1 MERDRERE
9 RRSVGL
15 CSNCR
20 FAKRIESG
28 KGSRFFLC
36 RRSESDP
43 GYPRYPRLPILSCVG
58 YEAVEDAS

>member
-1 MERDRERE
+1 MERDQDLE

-15 CSNCR
+15 CSDCR
-20 FAKRIESG
+20 FAKRVESG

-43 GYPRYPRLPILSCVG
+43 SYPRYPRLPVVDCAG
-58 YEAVEDAS
+58 HEPVEP

>member
-1 MERDRERE
+1 MEHDPERE

-15 CSNCR
+15 CSDCR

-36 RRSESDP
+36 RRSERDP
-43 GYPRYPRLPILSCVG
+43 NYPRYPRLPVLDCAG
-58 YEAVEDAS
+58 HEPVEP

>member
-1 MERDRERE
+1 MEHDREQE

-15 CSNCR
+15 CSDCR

-43 GYPRYPRLPILSCVG
+43 SYPRYPKLPVLSCPG
-58 YEAVEDAS
+58 YESVER